1 MDHISRLTNERDLER
16 MRFIAQKNEL
26 VQQAHKLYADLEG
39 VRETLDSSL
48 KMTNIS
54 EETLAVTSACWSKL
68 EERVDARLVHSQKL
82 DDKIRSLLV
91 YQGSLSRN
99 LRLRDRVN
107 TFLKR
112 SVDDLVAVI
121 SSSVRERKSLVAHL
135 NQIQNSY
142 ENVQACVAVSTTRIS
157 DIRRAR
163 NESLQK
169 LMVSCRESETAR
181 ECLTKEI
188 DSMRDEYMQSIT
200 VVDELMQ
207 KKLGKHEQALVKL
220 HLLYESERKDHED
233 TKSKLDEAI
242 IREKALHESAEQI
255 AAENQIN
262 EKNIRTQSEQKMH
275 ALVIE
280 SDLRRESLQ
289 RKLDMRQKDLVDLE
303 ESLDKLRTSSKVKDE
318 VIADLS
324 SQLRDFK
331 EQVVILERD
340 KDLKHDERV
349 ESMTNEIRSHL
360 RDTEQIKR
368 QLEETE
374 MALQQKD
381 QLVHYVSAEING
393 IKEAYEAKLT
403 SQTETHAIE
412 ISKMRQKLAE
422 AVIAIKHLDNM
433 VQENQKQTENLQVK
447 LEESVSDKMR
457 LEKYNSQKI
466 SQIKCILGESLS

>member
-16 MRFIAQKNEL
+16 MRFIAQKKEL

-39 VRETLDSSL
+39 VRGTLDSSL
-48 KMTNIS
+48 KRTNIS

-99 LRLRDRVN
+99 LRFRDRVN

-135 NQIQNSY
+135 NQIQSSY

-157 DIRRAR
+157 DIKRAR

-181 ECLTKEI
+181 ERLTKEI
-188 DSMRDEYMQSIT
+188 DDMRDEYMQSIT

-275 ALVIE
+275 A
-280 SDLRRESLQ
+280 
-289 RKLDMRQKDLVDLE
+289 
-303 ESLDKLRTSSKVKDE
+303 
-318 VIADLS
+318 
-324 SQLRDFK
+324 
-331 EQVVILERD
+331 
-340 KDLKHDERV
+340 
-349 ESMTNEIRSHL
+349 
-360 RDTEQIKR
+360 
-368 QLEETE
+368 
-374 MALQQKD
+374 
-381 QLVHYVSAEING
+381 
-393 IKEAYEAKLT
+393 
-403 SQTETHAIE
+403 
-412 ISKMRQKLAE
+412 
-422 AVIAIKHLDNM
+422 
-433 VQENQKQTENLQVK
+433 
-447 LEESVSDKMR
+447 
-457 LEKYNSQKI
+457 
-466 SQIKCILGESLS
+466 